1 MPRLLKISIS
11 DWLCD
16 SVMRLQ
22 IHLIDCVGNLIYLKA
37 FKITT
42 TYSNTYQKKPTLNL
56 KEIP

>member
-22 IHLIDCVGNLIYLKA
+22 AHLIDCAGNLIYLKA

-42 TYSNTYQKKPTLNL
+42 TYFNAHQKKPALNF